1 MGYLLLEQRK
11 QGVLPHVFCSKGSA
25 VEDFCGK
32 HNIPFQAQKEL
43 FAVNPLF
50 AKGVASYCKAQSID
64 LIHVHDSHAH
74 TFAVMAHALFGAEAP
89 IIVSRRVDFPI
100 SKSKLSLYKY
110 NHPMVKRI
118 LCVSNT
124 IEEIMREDIA
134 RPERLATVHSGIATS
149 RFEQSEKT
157 NLLRNEFNITAKILI
172 GNVAALA
179 PHKDYFTF
187 ISTAESLLNKGVDAQ
202 FFIIGDGSLKEEIT
216 ARVAQ
221 SPFRDKFTFTGFRKD
236 IPKILP
242 CLDVFLIT
250 SETEGLG
257 TSILDAF
264 ACKVPVVAT
273 RAGGIPE
280 IVRNEETGLI
290 AEVKDAEGLASQVLR
305 LIGNK
310 ALRTQFIDN
319 GLTLL
324 SEFSTQA
331 VAAKTLE
338 HYESVLSS

>member
-1 MGYLLLEQRK
+1 MGYLVLEQLQ
-11 QGVLPHVFCSKGSA
+11 QGVSPHVFCSKGSA
-25 VEDFCGK
+25 VEDFCLK
-32 HNIPFQAQKEL
+32 HNIPYQAQKEV

-50 AKGVASYCKAQSID
+50 AKGVASYCKSKNIE

-74 TFAVMAHALFGAEAP
+74 TFAVMAHALFGLEVP

-100 SKSKLSLYKY
+100 SKSGLSLYKY
-110 NHPMVKRI
+110 NHPMVERI
-118 LCVSNT
+118 LCVSKT
-124 IEEIMREDIA
+124 IEEIMRRDVA
-134 RPERLATVHSGIATS
+134 RPERLATVHSGIDTS

-157 NLLRNEFNITAKILI
+157 SLLTDEFNITAKLLI

-187 ISTAESLLNKGVDAQ
+187 ISTAESLLNKGVDAH
-202 FFIIGDGSLKEEIT
+202 FFIIGDGPLKEEIT
-216 ARVAQ
+216 ATVAQ
-221 SPFRDKFTFTGFRKD
+221 SAFKDKFTFTGFRKD

-280 IVRNEETGLI
+280 IVKHEITGLT
-290 AEVKDAEGLASQVLR
+290 AEVKNAEELASQVLR

-310 ALRTQFIDN
+310 GLRTQFIDN
-319 GLTLL
+319 GLALL

-331 VAAKTLE
+331 VAAKTLK